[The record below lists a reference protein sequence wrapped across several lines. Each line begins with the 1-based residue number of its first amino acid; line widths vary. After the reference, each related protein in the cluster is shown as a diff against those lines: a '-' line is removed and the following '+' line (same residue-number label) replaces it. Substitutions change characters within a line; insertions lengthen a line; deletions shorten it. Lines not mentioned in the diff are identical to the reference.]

1 MEYSN
6 CNDQRYFVLVQS
18 TDMRIVPGL
27 GSHVGIKL
35 RCCLLEL
42 CLSESIVLLEREH
55 YMVSEV
61 KYETE
66 IQPPIQRIFG

>member
-1 MEYSN
+1 
-6 CNDQRYFVLVQS
+6 
-18 TDMRIVPGL
+18 MRIVPVL

-35 RCCLLEL
+35 GCCLLEL
-42 CLSESIVLLEREH
+42 CLSESIVLLEQDY